1 MSQEFFGFTWR
12 GAVSPVSVGDVVLRL
27 SVLQWEVV
35 MVCGN

>member
-1 MSQEFFGFTWR
+1 MSQEFFGFTWC

-27 SVLQWEVV
+27 SVLQWKVV